1 MDGNRKDD
9 FEDNGVNTFTL
20 TDDEGNEY
28 EFDLLDFVDYEEK
41 LYAILVPS
49 SSEDVSEEDGIVIME
64 TIFEGNEPVF
74 TFVEDEA
81 LAQAVLN
88 EYASR
93 ADDED
98 EEDDEDDGE

>member
-1 MDGNRKDD
+1 MSSDRNDD
-9 FEDNGVNTFTL
+9 FLEDGVNTFTL

-28 EFDLLDFVDYEEK
+28 EFELLDFVDLEER
-41 LYAILVPS
+41 LYAVLIPS
-49 SSEDVSEEDGIVIME
+49 SPDDADEEDGIVIME

-74 TFVEDEA
+74 SFVDDQA

-93 ADDED
+93 AEADEED
-98 EEDDEDDGE
+98 EE

>member
-1 MDGNRKDD
+1 MSSDRNDD
-9 FEDNGVNTFTL
+9 FLEDGVNTFTL

-28 EFDLLDFVDYEEK
+28 EFELLDFVDLEER
-41 LYAILVPS
+41 LYAVLIPS
-49 SSEDVSEEDGIVIME
+49 SPDDADEEDGIVIME

-74 TFVEDEA
+74 SFVDDQA

-93 ADDED
+93 AEAD
-98 EEDDEDDGE
+98 EEEEE